1 MFCQRQSNILKNKVH
16 ERAFRLIYQDNSNF
30 KVLLEKQIEFLIHQ
44 RNLQVLMTEIYK
56 ILNDIAPP
64 LMKSLFQLRRN
75 FQEHSTEKRNTASY
89 GLETLTYMA
98 PALWAK
104 LPPKYVG
111 CNFIR

>member
-16 ERAFRLIYQDNSNF
+16 ERAFRLM
-30 KVLLEKQIEFLIHQ
+30 KVLLEKQKEFLIHQ

-75 FQEHSTEKRNTASY
+75 FQELSTEKRNTVSY